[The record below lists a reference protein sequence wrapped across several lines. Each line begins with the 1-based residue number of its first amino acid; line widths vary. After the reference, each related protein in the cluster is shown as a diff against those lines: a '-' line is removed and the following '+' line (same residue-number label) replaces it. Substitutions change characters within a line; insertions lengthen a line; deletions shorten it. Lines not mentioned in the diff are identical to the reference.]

1 MARVKLPAIPP
12 EMAPYRAQTAHL
24 TPRVAGRMPP
34 STETMAELKK
44 PEAGPSMRGEKA
56 LRGDSPHH
64 RSALIRSKR
73 SRGILGLCGAEHR
86 SYCATHAIA

>member
-64 RSALIRSKR
+64 PNVCVAAILIEVV
-73 SRGILGLCGAEHR
+73 A
-86 SYCATHAIA
+86 AISCRTQPAVH